1 MKALYEKLYQ
11 DYNNNE
17 EYREYVKLCQDANIR
32 RCCKNS
38 IQFEKLS
45 HFVSMKG
52 TQFDT
57 SDVRLFVVGRAAN
70 GWKSL
75 ECKTAQMF
83 GDEADQEFSKVGFQW
98 IEGIE
103 DNFQSLHN
111 KPKAGEKPYY
121 LSSSPFWRV
130 VSNIWC
136 GLSNSNN
143 RGEFINHIAWSNL
156 YKISPEKGG
165 NPTDKMCGWQF
176 KACYKILEAE
186 IKAYRPTHILMIT
199 DYKRWFAPQNDYSF
213 KGLFD
218 DPKPLGSNYE
228 NKDIFVEGTAKFE
241 LGGRMIPV
249 VITCRP
255 EGRNEGKFVKE
266 VLDFLRDDRN
276 T

>member
-11 DYNNNE
+11 DYNNE
-17 EYREYVKLCQDANIR
+17 EYQKYVRRCQDANIR
-32 RCCKNS
+32 RCNKNS
-38 IQFEKLS
+38 IRFENLS

-52 TQFDT
+52 TQFDA
-57 SDVRLFVVGRAAN
+57 SDVRLFVVGRAVN

-75 ECKTAQMF
+75 ECETEQKF
-83 GDEADQEFSKVGFQW
+83 GEAAYRVFNDVGFQW
-98 IEGIE
+98 IEGTA

-111 KPKAGEKPYY
+111 KPEAGEKPYY

-143 RGEFINHIAWSNL
+143 RGEFFNHIAWSNL

-176 KACYKILEAE
+176 KACREILDAE
-186 IKAYRPTHILMIT
+186 IHAYRPTHILIIT
-199 DYKRWFAPQNDYSF
+199 GYKHWYACKGYDFSEIF
-213 KGLFD
+213 KCNQDLV
-218 DPKPLGSNYE
+218 SNNE
-228 NKDIFVEGTAKFE
+228 NETIFVEGTAKFNLDGE
-241 LGGRMIPV
+241 LIPV

-255 EGRNEGKFVKE
+255 EGRKEDPFVE
-266 VLDFLRDDRN
+266 EALSFLRADRN
-276 T
+276 A

>member
-1 MKALYEKLYQ
+1 MKALYEKLY
-11 DYNNNE
+11 
-17 EYREYVKLCQDANIR
+17 REYEEKQ
-32 RCCKNS
+32 KNNGSSRSNRNPIS
-38 IQFEKLS
+38 IKELS
-45 HFVSMKG
+45 NFVSMKG

-75 ECKTAQMF
+75 ECETEQQF

-143 RGEFINHIAWSNL
+143 RGEFFNHIAWSNL

-213 KGLFD
+213 EGLFD

>member
-1 MKALYEKLYQ
+1 MKALYEKLYREYEEKQ
-11 DYNNNE
+11 NNNGSS
-17 EYREYVKLCQDANIR
+17 RSNRNLI
-32 RCCKNS
+32 S
-38 IQFEKLS
+38 IKELS
-45 HFVSMKG
+45 NFVSMKG

-75 ECKTAQMF
+75 ECETEQQF

-98 IEGIE
+98 IEGTE

-136 GLSNSNN
+136 GLSNASN

-165 NPTDKMCGWQF
+165 NPTSTMCKWQIE
-176 KACYKILEAE
+176 ACKEILKAE
-186 IKAYRPTHILMIT
+186 IRAYKPTYILMIT
-199 DYKRWFAPQNDYSF
+199 DYERWFAPQ
-213 KGLFD
+213 KGCNFSELFD

-228 NKDIFVEGTAKFE
+228 DKTIFVEGTAKFNLDGE
-241 LGGRMIPV
+241 LIPV

-255 EGRNEGKFVKE
+255 EGRKEDAFVE
-266 VLDFLRDDRN
+266 EALSYLRADDPN
-276 T
+276 

>member
-11 DYNNNE
+11 KYE
-17 EYREYVKLCQDANIR
+17 EKWKDNGSSQCS
-32 RCCKNS
+32 KNS
-38 IQFEKLS
+38 SPFENLS

-70 GWKSL
+70 GWERLKKC
-75 ECKTAQMF
+75 ETAQKF
-83 GDEADQEFSKVGFQW
+83 GDEADQVFNEVGFQW
-98 IEGIE
+98 IEGTE

-111 KPKAGEKPYY
+111 KLEAGEKPYY

-136 GLSNSNN
+136 GLSNASN

-165 NPTDKMCGWQF
+165 NPTSTMCKWQIE
-176 KACYKILEAE
+176 ACKEILKAE
-186 IKAYRPTHILMIT
+186 IRAYKPTHILMIT
-199 DYKRWFAPQNDYSF
+199 DYGRWFAPQEGCNFSE
-213 KGLFD
+213 LFD

-228 NKDIFVEGTAKFE
+228 DKTIFVEGTAKFN
-241 LGGRMIPV
+241 LDGKLIPV

-255 EGRNEGKFVKE
+255 ERRKEDAFVE
-266 VLDFLRDDRN
+266 EALSYLRADDPN
-276 T
+276 